1 MPLRRSLLTVLCLAI
16 FGTVPTIAQDKDPFA
31 EWDRVHAQP
40 SQKSRP
46 ADQQRTPLLKETS
59 STVDKSTKEKSDS
72 VKPSEKASVTYFSA
86 AQATTPAAEPAK
98 PKSAAAIPMREKT
111 HTRLA
116 VERLRAEVESIKAE
130 QPVVASQPAVTRS
143 SGDAQSIDVSP
154 ANPGQV
160 STVALFTEESEKP
173 RSQRIRNAGLSND
186 SGPTARK
193 TIRSIADSSEATED
207 TNSFEEFLGTA
218 EPAAANPTPE
228 LDFGSRT
235 EDEAAEPLF
244 DRQNSASKSPAANR
258 PVEAIEN
265 SPAKTADFSA
275 AAQALPGVSSGPQ
288 SPGVT
293 LQWVNHGGFNVGQTC
308 DVELIV
314 KNTSQSVVRSVMTE
328 AVIPE
333 NVEVVEARP
342 AAAEGAEMPTW
353 TFGEL
358 QPGQSR
364 SVMLKVIPKTRG
376 EVRLDAYVRLTGT
389 STSQFSVQEPMIGVA
404 VSGPEE
410 IEVGQQVGYLVR
422 VSNPG
427 TGLANNVIIQ
437 AAIPEGLEH
446 RNGSLLTIEIGTLNP
461 GESRQARLSL
471 TAVEGGNQQL
481 AVRVLADGGLSD
493 QTTTAISVAEP
504 QLAVTLSGPEEPKAG
519 RSEDYKLSVSNS
531 GGVQSTNVRAK
542 YIIPAGCTFVSA
554 DRGGKFV
561 EVDNA
566 VEWFVGT
573 LQPND
578 SSDFTITLKASE
590 TGEVVHKAGVMSE
603 RGQVTTCV
611 LASEV
616 IGTAVLDMKIAA
628 DHRELRVGQEIRW
641 EAVVRNTGTRE
652 AANVGVSCELPAGF
666 EFIDAEGPTKFI
678 AENGVLIFR
687 SIASIDA
694 ETDVKI
700 VIHGRCTREGS
711 QRLRLRVA
719 SESITDAL
727 IGEES
732 ATVSR

>member
-16 FGTVPTIAQDKDPFA
+16 FGTVPTVAQEKDPFA
-31 EWDRVHAQP
+31 EWDRVHTRP

-46 ADQQRTPLLKETS
+46 ADQQKIPAVTEVS
-59 STVDKSTKEKSDS
+59 SAAEKSTHDKPVAEKPVEKS
-72 VKPSEKASVTYFSA
+72 SVTYFSSTDP
-86 AQATTPAAEPAK
+86 ATTPTVEPAK
-98 PKSAAAIPMREKT
+98 PKTATTIPMREKT
-111 HTRLA
+111 QTRLA
-116 VERLRAEVESIKAE
+116 VERLRAEVQSTQTDK
-130 QPVVASQPAVTRS
+130 PVITGSRT
-143 SGDAQSIDVSP
+143 DATTINISRENTGKI
-154 ANPGQV
+154 A
-160 STVALFTEESEKP
+160 TVALFTEETEQP
-173 RSQRIRNAGLSND
+173 RSQGIRNAEFSNE
-186 SGPTARK
+186 GEPATRK
-193 TIRSIADSSEATED
+193 IIRSVADSSEVANGA
-207 TNSFEEFLGTA
+207 NSFEDFLGTSG
-218 EPAAANPTPE
+218 PAASNQTPGF
-228 LDFGSRT
+228 DF
-235 EDEAAEPLF
+235 ENEPEENAAEPLIN
-244 DRQNSASKSPAANR
+244 RQKTASKSPASNR
-258 PVEAIEN
+258 PVESST
-265 SPAKTADFSA
+265 SPSPKTVDFGVA
-275 AAQALPGVSSGPQ
+275 AAALPGVSNGPQ

-293 LQWVNHGGFNVGQTC
+293 LQWVNHGGFNVGQMC
-308 DVELIV
+308 DVELVV
-314 KNTSQSVVRSVMTE
+314 KNTSQTVVRSVMTE
-328 AVIPE
+328 AVIPS

-376 EVRLDAYVRLTGT
+376 DVRLDAYVRLTGT

-410 IEVGQQVGYLVR
+410 IEVGQQVGYIVR

-471 TAVEGGNQQL
+471 TAVEGGDQQL

-504 QLAVTLSGPEEPKAG
+504 QLAVALTGPEAPMAG

-542 YIIPAGCTFVSA
+542 YIIPDGCTFVSA

-590 TGEVVHKAGVMSE
+590 AGELVHKAGVMSE

-611 LASEV
+611 LASDV
-616 IGTAVLDMKIAA
+616 IGTAVLNMKIAA

-641 EAVVRNTGTRE
+641 EATVRNSGTRE
-652 AANVGVSCELPAGF
+652 AINVGVSCELPAGF

-719 SESITDAL
+719 SESLTDAL

-732 ATVSR
+732 ASVSR

>member
-16 FGTVPTIAQDKDPFA
+16 FGTVPTVAQEKDPFA
-31 EWDRVHAQP
+31 EWDRLHAQP

-46 ADQQRTPLLKETS
+46 ADQQKRPSVTEMS
-59 STVDKSTKEKSDS
+59 SAVDKSTTDKPVAEKPTEKS
-72 VKPSEKASVTYFSA
+72 SVTYFSA
-86 AQATTPAAEPAK
+86 AQATTPTEEPAK
-98 PKSAAAIPMREKT
+98 PKTANAIPMREKT
-111 HTRLA
+111 QTRLA
-116 VERLRAEVESIKAE
+116 VERLRAEAQTTKAE
-130 QPVVASQPAVTRS
+130 NPVVRS
-143 SGDAQSIDVSP
+143 SPDDAGLIDISKEN
-154 ANPGQV
+154 AGKI
-160 STVALFTEESEKP
+160 STVALFTEESEHP
-173 RSQRIRNAGLSND
+173 RSQGIRNAVFSND
-186 SGPTARK
+186 GGPAVRK
-193 TIRSIADSSEATED
+193 MIRSVADSSEVAED
-207 TNSFEEFLGTA
+207 GNSFEEFLGTS
-218 EPAAANPTPE
+218 EPETSNQTPGF
-228 LDFGSRT
+228 DFGNET
-235 EDEAAEPLF
+235 EEEAAEPLF
-244 DRQNSASKSPAANR
+244 NRQKTASKSPAADR
-258 PVEAIEN
+258 PEESST
-265 SPAKTADFSA
+265 SPSPKTADFGVA
-275 AAQALPGVSSGPQ
+275 AAAAALPGVSSGPQ

-293 LQWVNHGGFNVGQTC
+293 LQWVNHGGFNVGQMC
-308 DVELIV
+308 DVELVV
-314 KNTSQSVVRSVMTE
+314 KNTSQTVVRSVMTE

-342 AAAEGAEMPTW
+342 AAVEGAEMPTW

-376 EVRLDAYVRLTGT
+376 DVRLDAYVRLTGT

-410 IEVGQQVGYLVR
+410 IEVGQQVGYIVR

-471 TAVEGGNQQL
+471 TAVEGGDQQL

-504 QLAVTLSGPEEPKAG
+504 QLAVALAGPEAPMAG
-519 RSEDYKLSVSNS
+519 RSDDYKLSVSNS
-531 GGVQSTNVRAK
+531 GSVQSTNVRAK
-542 YIIPAGCTFVSA
+542 YIIPDGCTFVSA

-578 SSDFTITLKASE
+578 SSDFTVTLKASE
-590 TGEVVHKAGVMSE
+590 AGEVVHKAGVMSE

-616 IGTAVLDMKIAA
+616 IGTAVLNMKIAA

-641 EAVVRNTGTRE
+641 EATVRNSGTRE
-652 AANVGVSCELPAGF
+652 AINVGVSCELPAGF
-666 EFIDAEGPTKFI
+666 EFMDAEGPTKYI

-694 ETDVKI
+694 ETDVTI

-719 SESITDAL
+719 SESLTDAL

-732 ATVSR
+732 ASVSR

>member
-16 FGTVPTIAQDKDPFA
+16 FGTVPSVAQEKDPFA
-31 EWDRVHAQP
+31 EWDRAHSQP
-40 SQKSRP
+40 TQTNRTVARQNVP
-46 ADQQRTPLLKETS
+46 AVGEVSSSVET
-59 STVDKSTKEKSDS
+59 STKELPAAEKSA
-72 VKPSEKASVTYFSA
+72 EKANVTYFSA
-86 AQATTPAAEPAK
+86 AQTPPLKVESAK
-98 PKSAAAIPMREKT
+98 PKTATAIPMREKT
-111 HTRLA
+111 QTRLA
-116 VERLRAEVESIKAE
+116 VEQLRAEVQTAKTEK
-130 QPVVASQPAVTRS
+130 PVASRSQSEAV
-143 SGDAQSIDVSP
+143 SIDISKQN
-154 ANPGQV
+154 AGKI
-160 STVALFTEESEKP
+160 STVALFTEESEQP
-173 RSQRIRNAGLSND
+173 RTPGVRSATFSSDGE
-186 SGPTARK
+186 PAAKK
-193 TIRSIADSSEATED
+193 TIRAVADSNAITED
-207 TNSFEEFLGTA
+207 PGSFEEFLGTS
-218 EPAAANPTPE
+218 EPAPSTQAPG
-228 LDFGSRT
+228 LDFGN
-235 EDEAAEPLF
+235 EPEEEAAEPLF
-244 DRQNSASKSPAANR
+244 NREKSGSKSPVANR
-258 PVEAIEN
+258 TAEPVTSETPK
-265 SPAKTADFSA
+265 PAEFGVA
-275 AAQALPGVSSGPQ
+275 ASALPGVSSGPQ

-293 LQWVNHGGFNVGQTC
+293 LQWVNHGGFNVGQMC
-308 DVELIV
+308 NVELVI
-314 KNTSQSVVRSVMTE
+314 KNTSQTVVSSVMTE
-328 AVIPE
+328 AVIPA
-333 NVEVVEARP
+333 NVEVVEAKP

-376 EVRLDAYVRLTGT
+376 DVRLDAYVRLTGT
-389 STSQFSVQEPMIGVA
+389 SSSQFSVQEPMIGVV

-410 IEVGQQVGYLVR
+410 IEVGQQVGYVVR

-471 TAVEGGNQQL
+471 TAVEGGDQQL

-504 QLAVTLSGPEEPKAG
+504 QLAVVLAGPETPMAG

-531 GGVQSTNVRAK
+531 GSVQSTNVRAK
-542 YIIPAGCTFVSA
+542 YIIPDGCTFVSA

-578 SSDFTITLKASE
+578 SSDFIVTLKAND

-603 RGQVTTCV
+603 RGQVTTCS
-611 LASEV
+611 LASDV
-616 IGTAVLDMKIAA
+616 IGTAVLNMKIAA

-641 EAVVRNTGTRE
+641 ETTIRNSGTRE
-652 AANVGVSCELPAGF
+652 ATNVGVSCELPAGF
-666 EFIDAEGPTKFI
+666 EFIDAEGPTKYI

-687 SIASIDA
+687 SIPAIDA

-719 SESITDAL
+719 SESLTDAL

-732 ATVSR
+732 ASVSR

>member
-16 FGTVPTIAQDKDPFA
+16 FGTVPTVAQEKDPFA
-31 EWDRVHAQP
+31 EWDRVQTQ
-40 SQKSRP
+40 SSRKSRP
-46 ADQQRTPLLKETS
+46 ADQQKKS
-59 STVDKSTKEKSDS
+59 SIAAVRSAVDNSTKD
-72 VKPSEKASVTYFSA
+72 KPVTDKPAEKASVTYFSA
-86 AQATTPAAEPAK
+86 AQATTPTAKSAK
-98 PKSAAAIPMREKT
+98 PQMATAIPLREKT
-111 HTRLA
+111 QTRLA
-116 VERLRAEVESIKAE
+116 VERLRAEAQAKQAE
-130 QPVVASQPAVTRS
+130 KPIVTSS
-143 SGDAQSIDVSP
+143 SGDAGSIDISKEN
-154 ANPGQV
+154 AGKI
-160 STVALFTEESEKP
+160 SAVAQFTEESEQP
-173 RSQRIRNAGLSND
+173 RSQGIRNADFSND
-186 SGPTARK
+186 GGAKARK
-193 TIRSIADSSEATED
+193 VIRSMADSSEVAEGG
-207 TNSFEEFLGTA
+207 NSFEEFLDTA
-218 EPAAANPTPE
+218 APAKSNQTPGF
-228 LDFGSRT
+228 DFGS
-235 EDEAAEPLF
+235 EPEEESAEPLF
-244 DRQNSASKSPAANR
+244 NSQKTAAKSPATNR
-258 PVEAIEN
+258 PEE
-265 SPAKTADFSA
+265 SSTSSSTKTADFGVA
-275 AAQALPGVSSGPQ
+275 ATALPGVSSGPQ

-293 LQWVNHGGFNVGQTC
+293 LQWVNHGGFNVGQMC
-308 DVELIV
+308 DVELVV
-314 KNTSQSVVRSVMTE
+314 KNTSQTVVRSVMTE

-376 EVRLDAYVRLTGT
+376 DVRLDAYVRLTGT
-389 STSQFSVQEPMIGVA
+389 STSQFSVQEPMIGVV

-410 IEVGQQVGYLVR
+410 IEVGQQVGYIVR

-471 TAVEGGNQQL
+471 TAVEGGDQQL

-504 QLAVTLSGPEEPKAG
+504 QLAVALAGPEAPMAG

-531 GGVQSTNVRAK
+531 GSVQSTNVRAK
-542 YIIPAGCTFVSA
+542 YIIPGGCTFVSA

-578 SSDFTITLKASE
+578 SSDFTVTLKAGE

-603 RGQVTTCV
+603 RGQVTTCI
-611 LASEV
+611 LASDV
-616 IGTAVLDMKIAA
+616 IGTAVLNMKIAA

-641 EAVVRNTGTRE
+641 EATVRNSGTRE
-652 AANVGVSCELPAGF
+652 ATNVGVSCELPAGF
-666 EFIDAEGPTKFI
+666 EFIDAEGPTKYI

-687 SIASIDA
+687 SIGSIDA

-732 ATVSR
+732 ASVSR

>member
-16 FGTVPTIAQDKDPFA
+16 FGTVPTVAQEKDPFA
-31 EWDRVHAQP
+31 EWDRVQTQ
-40 SQKSRP
+40 SSRKSRP
-46 ADQQRTPLLKETS
+46 ADQQKKS
-59 STVDKSTKEKSDS
+59 SIAAVRSAVDNSTKD
-72 VKPSEKASVTYFSA
+72 KPVTDKPAEKASVTYFSA
-86 AQATTPAAEPAK
+86 AQATTPTAKSAK
-98 PKSAAAIPMREKT
+98 PQMATAIPLREKT
-111 HTRLA
+111 QTRLA
-116 VERLRAEVESIKAE
+116 VERLRAEAQAKQAE
-130 QPVVASQPAVTRS
+130 KPIVTS
-143 SGDAQSIDVSP
+143 SPGDAGSIDISKEN
-154 ANPGQV
+154 AGKI
-160 STVALFTEESEKP
+160 SAVAQFTEESKQP
-173 RSQRIRNAGLSND
+173 RSQGIRNADFSND
-186 SGPTARK
+186 GGSKARK
-193 TIRSIADSSEATED
+193 MIRSMADSSEVAEGG
-207 TNSFEEFLGTA
+207 NSFEEFLDTA
-218 EPAAANPTPE
+218 APAKSNQTPGF
-228 LDFGSRT
+228 DFGS
-235 EDEAAEPLF
+235 EPEEESAEPLF
-244 DRQNSASKSPAANR
+244 NSQKTAAKSPATNR
-258 PVEAIEN
+258 PEE
-265 SPAKTADFSA
+265 SSTSSSTKTADFGVA
-275 AAQALPGVSSGPQ
+275 ATALPGVSSGPQ

-293 LQWVNHGGFNVGQTC
+293 LQWVNHGGFNVGQMC
-308 DVELIV
+308 DVELVV
-314 KNTSQSVVRSVMTE
+314 KNTSQTVVRSVMTE

-333 NVEVVEARP
+333 NVAVVEARP

-376 EVRLDAYVRLTGT
+376 DVRLDAYVRLTGT
-389 STSQFSVQEPMIGVA
+389 STSQFAVQEPMIGVV

-410 IEVGQQVGYLVR
+410 IEVGQQVGYIVR

-471 TAVEGGNQQL
+471 TAVEGGDQQL

-504 QLAVTLSGPEEPKAG
+504 QLAVALAGPEAPMAG

-531 GGVQSTNVRAK
+531 GSVQSTNVRAK
-542 YIIPAGCTFVSA
+542 YIIPGGCTFVSA

-578 SSDFTITLKASE
+578 SSDFTVTLKAGE

-603 RGQVTTCV
+603 RGQVTTCI
-611 LASEV
+611 LASDV
-616 IGTAVLDMKIAA
+616 IGTAVLNMKIAA

-641 EAVVRNTGTRE
+641 EATVRNSGTRE
-652 AANVGVSCELPAGF
+652 ATNVGVSCELPAGF
-666 EFIDAEGPTKFI
+666 EFIDAEGPTKYI

-687 SIASIDA
+687 SIGSIDA

-732 ATVSR
+732 ASVSR

>member
-16 FGTVPTIAQDKDPFA
+16 FGTVSTVAQEKDPFA

-40 SQKSRP
+40 AQKSRP
-46 ADQQRTPLLKETS
+46 ANPQKKPSIAEVS
-59 STVDKSTKEKSDS
+59 VAADKSTNSRPVSEKSA
-72 VKPSEKASVTYFSA
+72 EKASVTYFSA
-86 AQATTPAAEPAK
+86 ANAPTAAAESAK
-98 PKSAAAIPMREKT
+98 PTTATAIPLREKT
-111 HTRLA
+111 QTRLA
-116 VERLRAEVESIKAE
+116 VERLRAEAQAAK
-130 QPVVASQPAVTRS
+130 PVVTS
-143 SGDAQSIDVSP
+143 SPGDAATIDISKE
-154 ANPGQV
+154 NTGKI
-160 STVALFTEESEKP
+160 STVALFTEESEQP
-173 RSQRIRNAGLSND
+173 RSQGIRNADFSNAD
-186 SGPTARK
+186 PAAGK
-193 TIRSIADSSEATED
+193 LIRSVADSSEVTESS
-207 TNSFEEFLGTA
+207 NSFEEFLGTS
-218 EPAAANPTPE
+218 EPATTNQAPGF
-228 LDFGSRT
+228 DFGNQP
-235 EDEAAEPLF
+235 EEEAAEPLF
-244 DRQNSASKSPAANR
+244 NRIKSAPKDPAANR
-258 PVEAIEN
+258 PAESSTN
-265 SPAKTADFSA
+265 SSPKAADFGTA
-275 AAQALPGVSSGPQ
+275 APASPGVSSGPQ

-293 LQWVNHGGFNVGQTC
+293 LQWVNHGGFNVGQMC
-308 DVELIV
+308 DVELVV
-314 KNTSQSVVRSVMTE
+314 KNTSQTVVRSVMTE
-328 AVIPE
+328 AVIPA
-333 NVEVVEARP
+333 NVEVVESRP
-342 AAAEGAEMPTW
+342 AAVEGAEMPTW

-358 QPGQSR
+358 QPGQSH

-376 EVRLDAYVRLTGT
+376 DVRLDAYVRLTGT
-389 STSQFSVQEPMIGVA
+389 SSSQFSVQEPMIGVA

-410 IEVGQQVGYLVR
+410 IEVGQQVGYVVR

-471 TAVEGGNQQL
+471 TAVEGGDQQL

-504 QLAVTLSGPEEPKAG
+504 QLAVVLVGPDAPKAG

-531 GGVQSTNVRAK
+531 GSVQSTNVRAK
-542 YIIPAGCTFVSA
+542 YIIPEGCTFVSA

-578 SSDFTITLKASE
+578 SSDFTVTLKASE

-611 LASEV
+611 LASDV
-616 IGTAVLDMKIAA
+616 IGTAILNMKIAA

-641 EAVVRNTGTRE
+641 EATVRNSGTRE
-652 AANVGVSCELPAGF
+652 ATNVGVSCELPAGF
-666 EFIDAEGPTKFI
+666 EFIDAEGPTKYI

-687 SIASIDA
+687 SIPSIDA
-694 ETDVKI
+694 ETEMKI

-719 SESITDAL
+719 SESLTDAL

-732 ATVSR
+732 ASVSR

>member
-16 FGTVPTIAQDKDPFA
+16 FGTVPTVAQEKDPFA
-31 EWDRVHAQP
+31 EWDRVQTQ
-40 SQKSRP
+40 SSRKSRP
-46 ADQQRTPLLKETS
+46 ADQQKKS
-59 STVDKSTKEKSDS
+59 SIAAVRSAVDNSTK
-72 VKPSEKASVTYFSA
+72 VKPVTDKPAEKASVTYFSA
-86 AQATTPAAEPAK
+86 AQATTPTAKSAK
-98 PKSAAAIPMREKT
+98 PQMATAIPLREKT
-111 HTRLA
+111 QTRLA
-116 VERLRAEVESIKAE
+116 VERLRAEAQAKQAE
-130 QPVVASQPAVTRS
+130 KPIVTS
-143 SGDAQSIDVSP
+143 SPGDAGSIDISKEN
-154 ANPGQV
+154 AGKI
-160 STVALFTEESEKP
+160 SAVAQFTEESKQP
-173 RSQRIRNAGLSND
+173 RSQGIRNADFSND
-186 SGPTARK
+186 GGSKARK
-193 TIRSIADSSEATED
+193 MIRSMADSSEVAEGG
-207 TNSFEEFLGTA
+207 NSFEEFLDTA
-218 EPAAANPTPE
+218 APAKSNQTPGF
-228 LDFGSRT
+228 DFGS
-235 EDEAAEPLF
+235 EPEEESAEPLF
-244 DRQNSASKSPAANR
+244 NSQKTAAKSPATNR
-258 PVEAIEN
+258 PEE
-265 SPAKTADFSA
+265 SSTSSSTKTADFGVA
-275 AAQALPGVSSGPQ
+275 ATALPGVSSGPQ

-293 LQWVNHGGFNVGQTC
+293 LQWVNHGGFNVGQMC
-308 DVELIV
+308 DVELVV
-314 KNTSQSVVRSVMTE
+314 KNTSQTVVRSVMTE

-333 NVEVVEARP
+333 NVAVVEARP

-376 EVRLDAYVRLTGT
+376 DVRLDAYVRLTGT
-389 STSQFSVQEPMIGVA
+389 STSQFAVQEPMIGVV

-410 IEVGQQVGYLVR
+410 IEVGQQVGYIVR

-471 TAVEGGNQQL
+471 TAVEGGDQQL

-504 QLAVTLSGPEEPKAG
+504 QLAVALAGPEAPMAG

-531 GGVQSTNVRAK
+531 GSVQSTNVRAK
-542 YIIPAGCTFVSA
+542 YIIPGGCTFVSA

-578 SSDFTITLKASE
+578 SSDFTVTLKAGE

-603 RGQVTTCV
+603 RGQVTTCI
-611 LASEV
+611 LASDV
-616 IGTAVLDMKIAA
+616 IGTAVLNMKIAA

-641 EAVVRNTGTRE
+641 EATVRNSGTRE
-652 AANVGVSCELPAGF
+652 ATNVGVSCELPAGF
-666 EFIDAEGPTKFI
+666 EFIDAEGPTKYI

-687 SIASIDA
+687 SIGSIDA

-732 ATVSR
+732 ASVSR

>member
-16 FGTVPTIAQDKDPFA
+16 FGTVPTVAQEKDPFA

-40 SQKSRP
+40 SQKTRAADPQKRP
-46 ADQQRTPLLKETS
+46 SIAAVPS
-59 STVDKSTKEKSDS
+59 VVDKTTKDKPVAEKS
-72 VKPSEKASVTYFSA
+72 VEKASVKYFSA
-86 AQATTPAAEPAK
+86 AHAPTPTADSMN
-98 PKSAAAIPMREKT
+98 PKTAAAIPLREKT
-111 HTRLA
+111 QTRLA
-116 VERLRAEVESIKAE
+116 VERLRAEAQKAKAE
-130 QPVVASQPAVTRS
+130 KSVVTSLPVDAV
-143 SGDAQSIDVSP
+143 SIDISKEN
-154 ANPGQV
+154 AGEAL
-160 STVALFTEESEKP
+160 TVAMFTEKSEQP
-173 RSQRIRNAGLSND
+173 RSPGIRTADFSSEGK
-186 SGPTARK
+186 PAARK
-193 TIRSIADSSEATED
+193 LIRSIAGSNEAPED
-207 TNSFEEFLGTA
+207 ANEFEEFLGTSQ
-218 EPAAANPTPE
+218 PATSNETPGF
-228 LDFGSRT
+228 DFGNEP
-235 EDEAAEPLF
+235 EDETAEPLF
-244 DRQNSASKSPAANR
+244 NRQTTAPKSDQANYPVKSSRNSTS
-258 PVEAIEN
+258 
-265 SPAKTADFSA
+265 KTADFA
-275 AAQALPGVSSGPQ
+275 VNAPALQEVSSGPQ

-293 LQWVNHGGFNVGQTC
+293 LQWVNHGGFNVGQMC
-308 DVELIV
+308 DVELVV
-314 KNTSQSVVRSVMTE
+314 KNTSQTVVRSVMTE
-328 AVIPE
+328 AVIPA

-364 SVMLKVIPKTRG
+364 SVMLKVIPKTRDD
-376 EVRLDAYVRLTGT
+376 VRLEAYVRLTGT
-389 STSQFSVQEPMIGVA
+389 STSQFSVQEPIIGVA

-410 IEVGQQVGYLVR
+410 IEVGQQVGYVVR

-471 TAVEGGNQQL
+471 TAIEGGEQQL

-504 QLAVTLSGPEEPKAG
+504 QLAVALVGPKAPMAG
-519 RSEDYKLSVSNS
+519 RSEDYKLSISNS
-531 GGVQSTNVRAK
+531 GSVQSTNVRAK
-542 YIIPAGCTFVSA
+542 YIIPDGCTFVSA

-573 LQPND
+573 LQPDD
-578 SSDFTITLKASE
+578 SSDFTVTLKAAE

-616 IGTAVLDMKIAA
+616 IGTAVLKMKISA
-628 DHRELRVGQEIRW
+628 DHRELRVGEEIRW
-641 EAVVRNTGTRE
+641 EATVRNSGTRE
-652 AANVGVSCELPAGF
+652 AINVGVSCELPAGF
-666 EFIDAEGPTKFI
+666 EFIDAEGPTKYI

-687 SIASIDA
+687 SIESIDA

-700 VIHGRCTREGS
+700 ILHGRCTREGS

-732 ATVSR
+732 ASVSR

>member
-16 FGTVPTIAQDKDPFA
+16 FGTVPTVAQEKDPFA
-31 EWDRVHAQP
+31 EWDRVHTP
-40 SQKSRP
+40 SSQKSRP
-46 ADQQRTPLLKETS
+46 ADQKKKPAIAGVS
-59 STVDKSTKEKSDS
+59 SAVDKSAKDKPVVEQTAEK
-72 VKPSEKASVTYFSA
+72 PSVTYFSA
-86 AQATTPAAEPAK
+86 SQVPIPTAESVQPATAAP
-98 PKSAAAIPMREKT
+98 IPLREKKQ
-111 HTRLA
+111 TRLE
-116 VERLRAEVESIKAE
+116 VERLRAEAQTTKAAK
-130 QPVVASQPAVTRS
+130 PVVTS
-143 SGDAQSIDVSP
+143 SPSAATSIDISE
-154 ANPGQV
+154 ADAGKI
-160 STVALFTEESEKP
+160 STVALFTEESEQP
-173 RSQRIRNAGLSND
+173 QSGGVRNADFSND
-186 SGPTARK
+186 GQPTARK
-193 TIRSIADSSEATED
+193 TIRSVGGSNEAPED
-207 TNSFEEFLGTA
+207 TNSFEEFLGTSQPATSNETPGFDFKDDPEDDAAVPLLNRQETVPKNNA
-218 EPAAANPTPE
+218 ENRPAASA
-228 LDFGSRT
+228 RT
-235 EDEAAEPLF
+235 APS
-244 DRQNSASKSPAANR
+244 N
-258 PVEAIEN
+258 
-265 SPAKTADFSA
+265 TADLGSNA
-275 AAQALPGVSSGPQ
+275 PALTGVSSGPQ

-293 LQWVNHGGFNVGQTC
+293 VQWVNHGGFNVGQEC
-308 DVELIV
+308 SVELV
-314 KNTSQSVVRSVMTE
+314 VTNTSQTVVCSVMTE
-328 AVIPE
+328 AVIPA

-353 TFGEL
+353 TFGEM

-376 EVRLDAYVRLTGT
+376 DVRLDAYVRLTGT
-389 STSQFSVQEPMIGVA
+389 SSSQFSVQEPMIGVA

-410 IEVGQQVGYLVR
+410 IEVGQQVGYIVR
-422 VSNPG
+422 VSNHG

-471 TAVEGGNQQL
+471 TAVEGGEQQL

-493 QTTTAISVAEP
+493 QTTTAVSVAEP
-504 QLAVTLSGPEEPKAG
+504 QLAVALAGPEAPMAG

-531 GGVQSTNVRAK
+531 GSVQSTNVRAK
-542 YIIPAGCTFVSA
+542 YIIPDGCTFVSA
-554 DRGGKFV
+554 NRGGKFV

-573 LQPND
+573 LQPDD
-578 SSDFTITLKASE
+578 SSDFTVTLKAAE

-616 IGTAVLDMKIAA
+616 IGTAVLNMKIVA
-628 DHRELRVGQEIRW
+628 DHRELRVGEEIRW
-641 EAVVRNTGTRE
+641 EATVQNSGSRE
-652 AANVGVSCELPAGF
+652 ATNVGVSCELPAGF
-666 EFIDAEGPTKFI
+666 EFIDAEGPSKYI

-700 VIHGRCTREGS
+700 IIHGRCTREGS

-732 ATVSR
+732 ASVSR

>member
-16 FGTVPTIAQDKDPFA
+16 FGTVPTVAQEKDPFA
-31 EWDRVHAQP
+31 EWDRVQTQ
-40 SQKSRP
+40 SSRKSRP
-46 ADQQRTPLLKETS
+46 ADQQKKS
-59 STVDKSTKEKSDS
+59 SIAAVRSAVDNSTKD
-72 VKPSEKASVTYFSA
+72 KPVTDKPAEKASVTYFSA
-86 AQATTPAAEPAK
+86 AQATTPTAKSAK
-98 PKSAAAIPMREKT
+98 PQMATAIPLREKT
-111 HTRLA
+111 QTRLA
-116 VERLRAEVESIKAE
+116 VERLRAEAQAKQAE
-130 QPVVASQPAVTRS
+130 KPIVTSS
-143 SGDAQSIDVSP
+143 SGDAGSIDISKEN
-154 ANPGQV
+154 AGKI
-160 STVALFTEESEKP
+160 SAVAQFTEESEQP
-173 RSQRIRNAGLSND
+173 RSQGIRNADFSND
-186 SGPTARK
+186 GGAKARK
-193 TIRSIADSSEATED
+193 VIRSMADSSEVAEGG
-207 TNSFEEFLGTA
+207 NSFEEFLDTA
-218 EPAAANPTPE
+218 APAKSNQTPGF
-228 LDFGSRT
+228 DFGS
-235 EDEAAEPLF
+235 EPEEESAEPLF
-244 DRQNSASKSPAANR
+244 NSQKTAAKSPATNR
-258 PVEAIEN
+258 PEE
-265 SPAKTADFSA
+265 SSTSSSTKTADFGVA
-275 AAQALPGVSSGPQ
+275 ATALPGVSSGPQ

-293 LQWVNHGGFNVGQTC
+293 LQWVNHGGFNVGQMC
-308 DVELIV
+308 DVELVV
-314 KNTSQSVVRSVMTE
+314 KNTSQTVVRSVMTE

-376 EVRLDAYVRLTGT
+376 DVRLDAYVRLTGT
-389 STSQFSVQEPMIGVA
+389 STSQFSVQEPMIGVV

-410 IEVGQQVGYLVR
+410 IEVGQQVGYIVR

-471 TAVEGGNQQL
+471 TAVEGGDQQL

-504 QLAVTLSGPEEPKAG
+504 QLAVALAGPEAPMAG

-531 GGVQSTNVRAK
+531 GSVQSTNVRAK
-542 YIIPAGCTFVSA
+542 YIIPDGCTFVSA

-578 SSDFTITLKASE
+578 SSDFTVTLKAGE

-603 RGQVTTCV
+603 RGQVTTCI
-611 LASEV
+611 LASDV
-616 IGTAVLDMKIAA
+616 IGTAVLNMKIAA

-641 EAVVRNTGTRE
+641 EATVRNSGTRE
-652 AANVGVSCELPAGF
+652 ATNVGVSCELPAGF
-666 EFIDAEGPTKFI
+666 EFIDAEGPTKYI

-687 SIASIDA
+687 SIGSIDA

-732 ATVSR
+732 ASVSR

>member
-16 FGTVPTIAQDKDPFA
+16 FGTVPTVAQEKDPFA
-31 EWDRVHAQP
+31 EWDRVQTQ
-40 SQKSRP
+40 SSRKSRP
-46 ADQQRTPLLKETS
+46 ADQQKKS
-59 STVDKSTKEKSDS
+59 SIAAVRSAVDNSKRD
-72 VKPSEKASVTYFSA
+72 KPVTDQPAEKASVTYFSA
-86 AQATTPAAEPAK
+86 AQATTPTARSAK
-98 PKSAAAIPMREKT
+98 PQMATAIPLREKT
-111 HTRLA
+111 LTRLA
-116 VERLRAEVESIKAE
+116 VERLRAEAQATPAE
-130 QPVVASQPAVTRS
+130 KPIVTS
-143 SGDAQSIDVSP
+143 SPGDAGSIDISKEN
-154 ANPGQV
+154 AGKI
-160 STVALFTEESEKP
+160 SGVALFTEESEQP
-173 RSQRIRNAGLSND
+173 RPQGIRNADFSND
-186 SGPTARK
+186 GRSKARK
-193 TIRSIADSSEATED
+193 MIRSVADSSEVAEGG
-207 TNSFEEFLGTA
+207 NSFEEFLGTA
-218 EPAAANPTPE
+218 APAKSNQTPGF
-228 LDFGSRT
+228 DFGS
-235 EDEAAEPLF
+235 EPEEESAEPLF
-244 DRQNSASKSPAANR
+244 NGQKTASKSSAANR
-258 PVEAIEN
+258 PEESSTSS
-265 SPAKTADFSA
+265 SPKPADFGVA
-275 AAQALPGVSSGPQ
+275 GTALPGVSSGPQ

-293 LQWVNHGGFNVGQTC
+293 LQWVNHGGFNVGQMC
-308 DVELIV
+308 DVELVV
-314 KNTSQSVVRSVMTE
+314 KNTSQTVVRSVMTE

-376 EVRLDAYVRLTGT
+376 DVRLDAYVRLTGT

-410 IEVGQQVGYLVR
+410 IEVGQQVGYIVR

-471 TAVEGGNQQL
+471 TAVEGGDQQL

-504 QLAVTLSGPEEPKAG
+504 QLAVALAGPEAPMAG

-531 GGVQSTNVRAK
+531 GSVQSTNVRAK
-542 YIIPAGCTFVSA
+542 YMIPDGCTFVSA

-578 SSDFTITLKASE
+578 SSAFTVTLKASE
-590 TGEVVHKAGVMSE
+590 AGEVIHKAGVMSE

-611 LASEV
+611 LASDV
-616 IGTAVLDMKIAA
+616 IGTAVLNMKIAA

-641 EAVVRNTGTRE
+641 EATVRNSGTRE
-652 AANVGVSCELPAGF
+652 AINVGVSCELPAGF

-687 SIASIDA
+687 SIASINA

-700 VIHGRCTREGS
+700 IIHGRCTREGS

-732 ATVSR
+732 ASVSR